1 MGALPG
7 VPFVFDEGLL
17 LQKAK
22 ARAAVFGAG
31 KELKHIQLVMRP
43 DRGDRL
49 PEELQPAHHMPTEA
63 RADLGTEGRAG
74 MRSRLSDESPELTQC
89 LVRNALA

>member
-7 VPFVFDEGLL
+7 VPFVFDEGLV

-31 KELKHIQLVMRP
+31 KERKHIQLVVRL
-43 DRGDRL
+43 RWANRL
-49 PEELQPAHHMPTEA
+49 PAELQPSQHRDWDWSWPGH
-63 RADLGTEGRAG
+63 
-74 MRSRLSDESPELTQC
+74 
-89 LVRNALA
+89 